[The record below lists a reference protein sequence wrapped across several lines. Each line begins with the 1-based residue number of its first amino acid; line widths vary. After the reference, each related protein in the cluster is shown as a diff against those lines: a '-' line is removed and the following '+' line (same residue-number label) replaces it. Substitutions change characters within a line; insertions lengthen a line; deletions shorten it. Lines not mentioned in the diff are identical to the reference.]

1 MDIDD
6 LNLTDERMGL
16 PEKTY
21 SIKAEEGL
29 IGSIFL
35 KPKIMSEILEIV
47 NEEDFYKGSHK
58 ILFNEMKKAHEN
70 GKIIEVLVI
79 VELLKKNNLLEEVG
93 GEDTIYDFT
102 EVVSTAANATTYARI
117 IKEKSIQR
125 QLIDVGEEIIKLSQ
139 NSYSSIEKII
149 DDAEKK
155 IFEISKKK
163 QHQDII
169 RVAELADQKI
179 KLLDEYQN
187 STSELSGIPTGY
199 FAFDQMTGGLHGSD
213 LMILAARPAMGKTA
227 FALNLAISVA
237 KQNKHVLVYSL
248 EMGNE
253 QLFDRI
259 LSIMARIRL
268 KSLKDNMLKKEE
280 MFKMGEIFG
289 EITEMP
295 LYISDSASV
304 NMMELKSTA
313 RRLKSEGKLD
323 FLLID
328 YLQLISPQEGYRKSR
343 EQEISEISR
352 SLKLLAKELNI
363 PILTL
368 SQLSRG
374 VEQRNDKRPMLSD
387 LRESGAIEQD
397 ADLVMFLYRDSYYKK
412 NNFDDEEQDETSDD
426 SSGSNAN
433 SSEGNEKSEEVELII
448 GKHRSGPIGTIKLSF
463 EASYQQFLNIKDEQH
478 LPPSE

>member
-1 MDIDD
+1 M
-6 LNLTDERMGL
+6 
-16 PEKTY
+16 
-21 SIKAEEGL
+21 
-29 IGSIFL
+29 
-35 KPKIMSEILEIV
+35 
-47 NEEDFYKGSHK
+47 
-58 ILFNEMKKAHEN
+58 
-70 GKIIEVLVI
+70 
-79 VELLKKNNLLEEVG
+79 
-93 GEDTIYDFT
+93 
-102 EVVSTAANATTYARI
+102 
-117 IKEKSIQR
+117 
-125 QLIDVGEEIIKLSQ
+125 
-139 NSYSSIEKII
+139 
-149 DDAEKK
+149 
-155 IFEISKKK
+155 
-163 QHQDII
+163 
-169 RVAELADQKI
+169 
-179 KLLDEYQN
+179 DEYQN

-199 FAFDQMTGGLHGSD
+199 SAFDQMTGGLHGSD

-259 LSIMARIRL
+259 LSITAGIRL
-268 KSLKDNMLKKEE
+268 KSLKDNMLKSEE
-280 MFKMGEIFG
+280 MYRMGEVFG

-295 LYISDSASV
+295 FYISDSASV

-397 ADLVMFLYRDSYYKK
+397 ADMVMFLYRDSYYKK
-412 NNFDDEEQDETSDD
+412 NNFDDEEESESSNSD
-426 SSGSNAN
+426 NNNN
-433 SSEGNEKSEEVELII
+433 SEENEKGEEVELII
-448 GKHRSGPIGTIKLSF
+448 GKHRSGPIGTVKLSF
-463 EASYQQFLNIKDEQH
+463 EASYQRFLNIKSDKY

>member
-1 MDIDD
+1 
-6 LNLTDERMGL
+6 
-16 PEKTY
+16 
-21 SIKAEEGL
+21 
-29 IGSIFL
+29 
-35 KPKIMSEILEIV
+35 
-47 NEEDFYKGSHK
+47 
-58 ILFNEMKKAHEN
+58 MKKAHEN

-433 SSEGNEKSEEVELII
+433 SSEGNEKGEEVELII

>member
-1 MDIDD
+1 
-6 LNLTDERMGL
+6 
-16 PEKTY
+16 
-21 SIKAEEGL
+21 
-29 IGSIFL
+29 
-35 KPKIMSEILEIV
+35 
-47 NEEDFYKGSHK
+47 
-58 ILFNEMKKAHEN
+58 
-70 GKIIEVLVI
+70 
-79 VELLKKNNLLEEVG
+79 
-93 GEDTIYDFT
+93 
-102 EVVSTAANATTYARI
+102 
-117 IKEKSIQR
+117 
-125 QLIDVGEEIIKLSQ
+125 
-139 NSYSSIEKII
+139 
-149 DDAEKK
+149 
-155 IFEISKKK
+155 
-163 QHQDII
+163 
-169 RVAELADQKI
+169 
-179 KLLDEYQN
+179 
-187 STSELSGIPTGY
+187 
-199 FAFDQMTGGLHGSD
+199 MTGGLHGSD

-433 SSEGNEKSEEVELII
+433 SSEGNEKGEEVELII

>member
-328 YLQLISPQEGYRKSR
+328 YLQLINPQEGYRKSR

-433 SSEGNEKSEEVELII
+433 SSEGNEKGEEVELII

>member
-6 LNLTDERMGL
+6 LNLTDEKVNGL

-58 ILFNEMKKAHEN
+58 ILFNEMKKAHES

-79 VELLKKNNLLEEVG
+79 IELLKKNNLLEEVG

-139 NSYSSIEKII
+139 NSYNSIEKII

-163 QHQDII
+163 QHQEII
-169 RVAELADQKI
+169 KVGELADKKL

-199 FAFDQMTGGLHGSD
+199 SAFDQMTGGLHGSD

-259 LSIMARIRL
+259 LSITAGIRL
-268 KSLKDNMLKKEE
+268 KSLKDNMLKSEE
-280 MFKMGEIFG
+280 MYRMGEVFG

-295 LYISDSASV
+295 FYISDSASV
-304 NMMELKSTA
+304 NMLELKSTA

-328 YLQLISPQEGYRKSR
+328 YLL
-343 EQEISEISR
+343 
-352 SLKLLAKELNI
+352 
-363 PILTL
+363 
-368 SQLSRG
+368 
-374 VEQRNDKRPMLSD
+374 
-387 LRESGAIEQD
+387 
-397 ADLVMFLYRDSYYKK
+397 
-412 NNFDDEEQDETSDD
+412 
-426 SSGSNAN
+426 
-433 SSEGNEKSEEVELII
+433 
-448 GKHRSGPIGTIKLSF
+448 
-463 EASYQQFLNIKDEQH
+463 
-478 LPPSE
+478 

>member
-1 MDIDD
+1 MDTDN
-6 LNLTDERMGL
+6 LNLTDETVDNL
-16 PEKTY
+16 TEKTY
-21 SIKAEEGL
+21 SIKSEEAL

-35 KPKIMSEILEIV
+35 KPEIMSDVLEVI
-47 NEEDFYKGSHK
+47 NEEDFYKGNHK
-58 ILFNEMKKAHEN
+58 ILFNEMKKAHES

-93 GEDTIYDFT
+93 GKDTIYDFT
-102 EVVSTAANATTYARI
+102 EVVPTAANAMTYARI

-125 QLIDVGEEIIKLSQ
+125 QLIGVGEDIVKLAG
-139 NSYSSIEKII
+139 NGYEDIESILDK
-149 DDAEKK
+149 AEKK

-163 QHQDII
+163 QHQEII
-169 RVAELADQKI
+169 QVGELADK
-179 KLLDEYQN
+179 KLYLLDKYQE
-187 STSELSGIPTGY
+187 SKSELSGIPTGY
-199 FAFDQMTGGLHGSD
+199 AALDHMTSGLHGSD

-259 LSIMARIRL
+259 LSIVAKIRL
-268 KSLKDNMLKKEE
+268 KALKDNMLSKKE
-280 MFKMGEIFG
+280 MNKMGDIFG
-289 EITEMP
+289 ELTEMP
-295 LYISDSASV
+295 LYISDSSSV
-304 NMMELKSTA
+304 NMLEIKSTA

-323 FLLID
+323 FLLVD

-397 ADLVMFLYRDSYYKK
+397 ADIVMFLYRDSYYKK
-412 NNFDDEEQDETSDD
+412 NNLDEEESSD
-426 SSGSNAN
+426 NN
-433 SSEGNEKSEEVELII
+433 SSNNDSGKEEDEKAEEVELII
-448 GKHRSGPIGTIKLSF
+448 GKHRSGPVGTVKLAF
-463 EASYQQFLNIKDEQH
+463 EASYQRFLNIKDDKY
-478 LPPSE
+478 LPAFE

>member
-412 NNFDDEEQDETSDD
+412 NNFDDEEQGEISDD

-433 SSEGNEKSEEVELII
+433 SSEGNEKGEEVELII